1 MGYDRGDSFPFNLNQ
16 IDFHLVQNR
25 KENCLHDHIP
35 LNVEGNRNIVFSVR
49 VCDSRAGSVIYSPAR
64 KTLDDIK
71 PNFVLYSIYYMYIVC
86 RIEGSGG
93 QTIKS
98 IMNRD
103 NNLLILFYVCINVW
117 FLSWMLTNVCKK
129 CFAKVRNISNKS
141 FVGMAPHCVSW
152 SSIYIWIWCRP
163 SASLLHQCD
172 IKAPQLVRH
181 KEV

>member
-1 MGYDRGDSFPFNLNQ
+1 MGL
-16 IDFHLVQNR
+16 
-25 KENCLHDHIP
+25 
-35 LNVEGNRNIVFSVR
+35 
-49 VCDSRAGSVIYSPAR
+49 SRIGLYVYI
-64 KTLDDIK
+64 
-71 PNFVLYSIYYMYIVC
+71 LYSIYYMYIVC

-129 CFAKVRNISNKS
+129 CFAKVINISNKT

-181 KEV
+181 KEVKKVFGELRILERFCLWKTGQLWGTERLS